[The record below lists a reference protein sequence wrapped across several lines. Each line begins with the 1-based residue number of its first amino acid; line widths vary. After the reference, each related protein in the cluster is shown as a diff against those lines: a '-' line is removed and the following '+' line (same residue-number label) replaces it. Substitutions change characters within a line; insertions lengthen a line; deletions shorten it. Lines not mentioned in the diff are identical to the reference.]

1 MLLPPGLE
9 WLRGSHEGRSWIDSL
24 PRLVEE
30 CAQAWS
36 LRVRTPCPDSH
47 VSLVLPVDRADAT
60 PAVLKI
66 QFPHREC
73 EHEAAALRTWRGDGA
88 VQLLA
93 HDAARHALL
102 LERCTP
108 GTHLRELSAEDAL
121 LVLVDLLPCLWK
133 PASEPIG
140 TLAQEAAHWQRSLP
154 QSWER
159 AAHPFER
166 ELLDAA
172 LRALETLPG
181 SQGQLVLLHQDLHA
195 DNVLRAEREPWL
207 VIDPK
212 PLMGEREFGVAPI
225 VRSYELGHG
234 EAAVL
239 HRLDRV
245 CRALGLDRERARRWT
260 LAQALAWS
268 FDGAGA
274 VLPRHV
280 ETARWLHR
288 AR

>member
-1 MLLPPGLE
+1 MVLPPGLE
-9 WLRGSHEGRSWIDSL
+9 RLRGSSEGRSWIDSL

-36 LRVRTPCPDSH
+36 LRIGTPYPSSH
-47 VSLVLPVDRADAT
+47 VALVLPVEREDEM

-66 QFPHREC
+66 QFPDREC
-73 EHEAAALRTWRGDGA
+73 EHEAAALRTWQGDGA
-88 VQLLA
+88 VHLLA

-102 LERCTP
+102 VERCTP
-108 GTHLRELSAEDAL
+108 GTHLRELSAEEAL
-121 LVLVDLLPCLWK
+121 SMLVDLLPRLWK
-133 PASEPIG
+133 PTREPVG
-140 TLAQEAAHWQRSLP
+140 TLAQEAARWQWSLLR
-154 QSWER
+154 SWER
-159 AAHPFER
+159 AAHPFAR

-172 LRALETLPG
+172 LEALETLPG
-181 SQGQLVLLHQDLHA
+181 SQGQPVLLHQDLHA

-207 VIDPK
+207 AIDPK
-212 PLMGEREFGVAPI
+212 PLVGEREFGVAPI
-225 VRSYELGHG
+225 VRSFELGHG
-234 EAAVL
+234 EAAGL
-239 HRLDRV
+239 QRLDHL
-245 CRALGLDRERARRWT
+245 CRAFGLDRERARRWT
-260 LAQALAWS
+260 LAQTLAWS